1 MTDTDLAIGGGDDA
15 FTPEEQAA
23 FDAYERGDEG
33 SLSASDGLAAPE
45 AAPTAAAPAAADPA
59 APEAAPGEI
68 VDPETDPDAGSPEE
82 NKGKFVRHGAFHQ
95 ERERRK
101 AVEKE
106 RDELRERLAR
116 GDERLRILS
125 EAMQRPATPT
135 QAAAPPEPVAPPDPV
150 DDIFGYAK
158 HLEQQIEALRTG
170 QTQLTETQ
178 KKAEETRRAEA
189 ERGEIV
195 GFYQQDLQRAVAA
208 DPSVSDAYQHL
219 FSSRVA
225 ELTMFGMSQADA
237 IQAVREEEFNLAQTA
252 RQRGQSPAAMIA
264 QLAKSRG
271 FAPKAA
277 EPAAAAPAAPQETA
291 AEKAARTAAGQAGPG
306 RSLSAAGG
314 QPAGEITLETLSSMS
329 EADFEKLMASNP
341 ARVRALMGG

>member
-1 MTDTDLAIGGGDDA
+1 MIDEDLATGGDDA

-23 FDAYERGDEG
+23 FEAYQRGDDAP
-33 SLSASDGLAAPE
+33 LSATAGLAAPE
-45 AAPTAAAPAAADPA
+45 ATPTGATPAAAAPA

-68 VDPETDPDAGSPEE
+68 VDPETDPEAGSPDE

-101 AVEKE
+101 AAEKE
-106 RDELRERLAR
+106 LTELRERHAR

-125 EAMQRPATPT
+125 EAMQRPAAPAQTAT
-135 QAAAPPEPVAPPDPV
+135 PPEPVKAPDPNE
-150 DDIFGYAK
+150 DIFGYAK
-158 HLEQQIEALRTG
+158 HLEQQIEVLRTG
-170 QTQLTETQ
+170 QTQLTESQ

-189 ERGEIV
+189 ERGEII

-208 DPSVSDAYQHL
+208 DPTVSQAYEHL
-219 FSSRVA
+219 FSGRVA
-225 ELTMFGMSQADA
+225 ELTLFGMPQAEA
-237 IQAVREEEFNLAQTA
+237 IQAVREEEFNIAQTA

-277 EPAAAAPAAPQETA
+277 DPAPAAAAAPQETA

-314 QPAGEITLETLSSMS
+314 QPAGEITLEMLASMS
-329 EADFEKLMASNP
+329 EADFEKLAASNP

>member
-23 FDAYERGDEG
+23 FEAYERGEEAP
-33 SLSASDGLAAPE
+33 ASDGLPPPAAEP
-45 AAPTAAAPAAADPA
+45 APAAAEPPASDPETA
-59 APEAAPGEI
+59 EPEGAPEAQPRDE
-68 VDPETDPDAGSPEE
+68 
-82 NKGKFVRHGAFHQ
+82 KGKFVPHGALHE

-106 RDELRERLAR
+106 RDELRERFAR

-125 EAMQRPATPT
+125 EAMQRPATPA
-135 QAAAPPEPVAPPDPV
+135 QPVAEPEPVKVPDPAE
-150 DDIFGYAK
+150 DIFGYAK

-178 KKAEETRRAEA
+178 KKAEETRQAEA
-189 ERGEIV
+189 ARNEVI
-195 GFYQQDLQRAVAA
+195 GFYQQDLRAAIQA
-208 DPSVSDAYQHL
+208 DASVSDAYEHL
-219 FSSRVA
+219 FAGRVA
-225 ELTMFGMSQADA
+225 ELTLFGMDQKAA
-237 IQAVREEEFNLAQTA
+237 IEAVREEEFSLAQTA

-264 QLAKSRG
+264 ALAKSRG
-271 FAPKAA
+271 FSPKAP
-277 EPAAAAPAAPQETA
+277 EPAPAAAPAVPAETA
-291 AEKAARTAAGQAGPG
+291 AERAARAAAGQAGPG

-341 ARVRALMGG
+341 ARIRALMGG

>member
-23 FDAYERGDEG
+23 FEAYERGDEAP
-33 SLSASDGLAAPE
+33 ASDGLTPPAAEPTPAAAEPPAAEPETGEEGAKPEGAPE
-45 AAPTAAAPAAADPA
+45 AQPRD
-59 APEAAPGEI
+59 E
-68 VDPETDPDAGSPEE
+68 
-82 NKGKFVRHGAFHQ
+82 KGKFVPHGALHE

-106 RDELRERLAR
+106 RDELRERFAR

-125 EAMQRPATPT
+125 EAMQRPATSAQP
-135 QAAAPPEPVAPPDPV
+135 AAAPEPVKVPDPAE
-150 DDIFGYAK
+150 DIFGYAK

-170 QTQLTETQ
+170 QTQITESQ
-178 KKAEETRRAEA
+178 KKAEETRRAND
-189 ERGEIV
+189 ERNEVI
-195 GFYQQDLQRAVAA
+195 GFYQQDLRTAIQADASVA
-208 DPSVSDAYQHL
+208 DAYEHL
-219 FSSRVA
+219 FAGRVA
-225 ELTMFGMSQADA
+225 ELTLFGMAQKDA
-237 IQAVREEEFNLAQTA
+237 IEAVREEEFNLAQTA

-264 QLAKSRG
+264 ALAKSRG
-271 FAPKAA
+271 FAPKAPEPA
-277 EPAAAAPAAPQETA
+277 PAPAAASQETA
-291 AEKAARTAAGQAGPG
+291 AEKAARAAAGQAGPG

-341 ARVRALMGG
+341 ARIRALMGG